1 MKKQSDISEKGFT
14 LIEILIVIGIIAILA
29 SVVIIA
35 INPARQFAQARD
47 SQRISNLNAILNAI
61 GQRLADNKG
70 IFAGSVGSQIC
81 PTLPSTATKITTDTP
96 AATTTSAAL
105 GCLVPTYIS
114 ILPTDAFAVSYARGP
129 SSLRFV
135 EPVAQSAHGFNQA
148 RRQFLAQAGNE
159 YLDRIRIAIEILSIN
174 MFGQFRSGDDFTR
187 VMHQVGENPV
197 FMARQRQGSSIHAGT
212 AAAGI
217 QGQRTAN
224 QLGTSMSAGTANQ
237 GAKPGQQFF
246 HVKGL
251 G

>member
-114 ILPTDAFAVSYARGP
+114 ILPTDPSGPTAPDTGYSVFVDANGRVHVSAATQEP
-129 SSLRFV
+129 SIPR
-135 EPVAQSAHGFNQA
+135 
-148 RRQFLAQAGNE
+148 
-159 YLDRIRIAIEILSIN
+159 
-174 MFGQFRSGDDFTR
+174 T
-187 VMHQVGENPV
+187 
-197 FMARQRQGSSIHAGT
+197 T
-212 AAAGI
+212 ALEVV
-217 QGQRTAN
+217 R
-224 QLGTSMSAGTANQ
+224 
-237 GAKPGQQFF
+237 
-246 HVKGL
+246 
-251 G
+251 